1 MNKYTACNKN
11 ISLEAWLRTFFV
23 TDDGDVYLPCGAFG
37 DESLA
42 VLSLGFDGQS
52 FVTDGGHAYA
62 PATWLVKNYPH
73 YAEAIKT
80 IKAQTQRISKTG
92 HRLPS
97 NPKLENVPI
106 RHHGSKTHK
115 AK

>member
-1 MNKYTACNKN
+1 MEKHIACNKN

-52 FVTDGGHAYA
+52 FVSDDGHAYA

-80 IKAQTQRISKTG
+80 IKAQTQRISKIE
-92 HRLPS
+92 HQLNAPS
-97 NPKLENVPI
+97 CPNVSQLAP
-106 RHHGSKTHK
+106 HVSKTHN